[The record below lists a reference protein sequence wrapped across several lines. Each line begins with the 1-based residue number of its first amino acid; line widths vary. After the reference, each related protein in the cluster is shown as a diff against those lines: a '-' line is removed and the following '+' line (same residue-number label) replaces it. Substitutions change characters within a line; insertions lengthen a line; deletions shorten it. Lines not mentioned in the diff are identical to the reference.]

1 MSLSLP
7 AEPEPE
13 PQPEGS
19 GELCARLS
27 GIQVLRCAAAWYYAA
42 LQPGTALRC
51 SLVLHGAAA
60 RVPHTPERGSPDGPN
75 HICCGAPVVRARMPA

>member
-13 PQPEGS
+13 PQPEPQPQPEGS
-19 GELCARLS
+19 GELCPILS
-27 GIQVLRCAAAWYYAA
+27 GIQVLHCAAAWYCTG
-42 LQPGTALRC
+42 LQPVRHT
-51 SLVLHGAAA
+51 
-60 RVPHTPERGSPDGPN
+60 PHTPERGSPDGPN